1 MLNFFILMG
10 FTRGTRRKRIYLRVS
25 EDEFNQIKQKAGTVG
40 LGLSEYLRC
49 SGLNQRLPPR
59 MEPEV
64 LEFREQIREL
74 AGATSKML
82 TFALYDDRQSWIHAT
97 QELVGQI
104 KQIVEGNI
112 L

>member
-1 MLNFFILMG
+1 MA
-10 FTRGTRRKRIYLRVS
+10 FTRGTRRKQIHLRVS

-40 LGLSEYLRC
+40 LGLSEYLRR
-49 SGLNQRLPPR
+49 SGLNQRLPPHKL
-59 MEPEV
+59 EPEV
-64 LEFREQIREL
+64 LEFREQMREL
-74 AGATSKML
+74 TGATSKML
-82 TFALYDDRQSWIHAT
+82 TFALYDDRESWIHAT